1 MDEVEYSPS
10 GGDDE
15 EEDNEDELESYDND
29 TNELDR

>member
-1 MDEVEYSPS
+1 VEYSPS

>member
-1 MDEVEYSPS
+1 MDKAEYSPS

-29 TNELDR
+29 DNELDR